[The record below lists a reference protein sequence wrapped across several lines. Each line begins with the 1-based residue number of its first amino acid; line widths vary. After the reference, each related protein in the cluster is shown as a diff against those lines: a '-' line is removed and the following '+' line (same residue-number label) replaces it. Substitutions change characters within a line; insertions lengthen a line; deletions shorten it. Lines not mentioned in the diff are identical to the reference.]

1 MTLKAGSMAT
11 LADENSRK
19 RPVRRAKK
27 SKLLKFSVDPRS
39 DFEMDTEGESDL
51 IPEPEPEKIN
61 FFQAYPEIDFSAG
74 PEKKRR
80 GRKINE
86 FAYIYGSG
94 GFFEPEDPDEDDYPE
109 PEWSPEPEIEPEPQT
124 GSGTMDG
131 VKTGAEYEIESKIK
145 SGYGLE
151 LKSSSGLKY
160 VPERAFEPEL
170 SIEPEAGL
178 EPDPGFKSEMK
189 SEIKSEVESE
199 VESEIKP
206 EIKPEIK
213 LKIKPE
219 SESESRSGSD
229 PQGEPE
235 PNSGSGLE
243 AISSGVLEPHIPE
256 NMKDV
261 DEKLPGKGNSL
272 EALVPPYKICLS
284 SGLPQSGDLSEVSD
298 EQLEE
303 AVVSIVECEG
313 PIHSEEIFQRIKSH
327 TGISRMFGKIKQRI
341 LDSMASAESSGK
353 ILARGE
359 FYWPLSEPA
368 YLLRRRD
375 TDAYAKIECICDEEI
390 KEAVR
395 FVLNNQYSTPM
406 EDLIIQTSRV
416 LGIKTTRKNTWDK
429 IEKLIQSG
437 IESNELTRTPNEM
450 IYFVEQK

>member
-1 MTLKAGSMAT
+1 M
-11 LADENSRK
+11 
-19 RPVRRAKK
+19 
-27 SKLLKFSVDPRS
+27 
-39 DFEMDTEGESDL
+39 EGESDL

-74 PEKKRR
+74 PEKKRKSR
-80 GRKINE
+80 RINE

-94 GFFEPEDPDEDDYPE
+94 GFFEPEDPEEDDYPD
-109 PEWSPEPEIEPEPQT
+109 PIWSFETETEPEPDT

-131 VKTGAEYEIESKIK
+131 VKVRTQSKIES
-145 SGYGLE
+145 E
-151 LKSSSGLKY
+151 MKSSPGSGLKSEPGFKS
-160 VPERAFEPEL
+160 VPERAFEPEPI
-170 SIEPEAGL
+170 IEPEAGL
-178 EPDPGFKSEMK
+178 EPDPGLKSEIKPEIK
-189 SEIKSEVESE
+189 SAIKSEVESE
-199 VESEIKP
+199 VESEVKSGV
-206 EIKPEIK
+206 K
-213 LKIKPE
+213 
-219 SESESRSGSD
+219 SENGSETRSGSD

-235 PNSGSGLE
+235 PLSSGSGFE
-243 AISSGVLEPHIPE
+243 ATSSGIIEPHAPE
-256 NMKDV
+256 NMKEV
-261 DEKLPGKGNSL
+261 DEKLSGKGNSL

-303 AVVSIVECEG
+303 AVVRIVECEG
-313 PIHSEEIFQRIKSH
+313 PIHSEEILQRIKSH
-327 TGISRMFGKIKQRI
+327 TGICRMFGKIKQRI

-359 FYWPLSEPA
+359 FYWQLSEPA

-416 LGIKTTRKNTWDK
+416 LGIKTTRKNTWDR
-429 IEKLIQSG
+429 IEKIIQSG

-450 IYFVEQK
+450 IYFSQIPR